1 MHVTTRPMKANNFSD
16 AALRAWQAGDV
27 GGAVTHLRDAVRLA
41 PEDVMLKVSLAEYLW
56 ASYEFEEALRTY
68 EQSTEADTN
77 SPLLC
82 VQMAQRLFSL
92 GRFEPAAAWLEK
104 ASQRAPSDAAVKTML
119 GEICERCDRLD
130 DAERH
135 ARGALALDAESV
147 RAFRLLA
154 HVQRR
159 RGELPSARELLAQR
173 LRRTP
178 GPEDWR
184 LRHELAVVLDRL
196 GEFDAAVREL
206 MLAKE
211 QLRLIATPF
220 LEEARAL
227 RIRQLEVAEHLKAS
241 DLAAWFGEGVPLA
254 NPIRLAILCGHPRSG
269 TTLLEQI
276 LAAHPEVI
284 STDETGVWQREF
296 LDPVI
301 RQARSAADAV
311 RELNEFEAKQL
322 AAGRETYLRFT
333 EAHLGQSIKGRV
345 LIEKDPSLTPDLPL
359 PLRLFPETKVLF
371 PVRDPRD
378 ICISYFFTII
388 PLNRI
393 SAHALDLASTCEFYA
408 HSFRLWRHWREMLP
422 CAKLETRYEQLVA
435 DPPGELRRVL
445 SFLGL
450 GWDERVLRFH
460 ERSFNKGV
468 RTPTYAD
475 VAQPIYARSIGRWKN
490 YRKHLEPWLG
500 ILQPCIEAFGYGSS

>member
-1 MHVTTRPMKANNFSD
+1 MKANDLSD
-16 AALRAWQAGDV
+16 AALRAWQAGDIAAAI
-27 GGAVTHLRDAVRLA
+27 GHLRDAVRLA
-41 PEDVMLKVSLAEYLW
+41 PGDATLKVTLADYLW

-68 EQSTEADTN
+68 TQTTDADPT

-82 VQMAQRLFSL
+82 VQVAQKLFSL
-92 GRFEPAAAWLEK
+92 GRFEPAAVLLEN
-104 ASQRAPSDAAVKTML
+104 ASLRAPLDAAIKTML

-135 ARGALALDAESV
+135 ARDALALDAAHV
-147 RAFRLLA
+147 KAFRLLA
-154 HVQRR
+154 HVHRR
-159 RGELPSARELLAQR
+159 RGDLSSARELLVQQ
-173 LRRTP
+173 LRRTT

-184 LRHELAVVLDRL
+184 LRQELAAVLDRL
-196 GEFDAAVREL
+196 GEFDGAMREL
-206 MLAKE
+206 ILAKE
-211 QLRLIATPF
+211 QLRPFATLF

-227 RIRQLEVAEHLKAS
+227 RARQLEVAEHLKAS
-241 DLAAWFGEGVPLA
+241 DLAAWFGEGRPLG

-269 TTLLEQI
+269 TTLLEQL
-276 LAAHPEVI
+276 LAAHPEVV

-301 RQARSAADAV
+301 RQACTAAEAV
-311 RELNEFEAKQL
+311 RELNEFGAEQL

-333 EAHLGQSIKGRV
+333 EAHLGQPIKDRV

-371 PVRDPRD
+371 PIRDPRD

-393 SAHALDLASTCEFYA
+393 SAHALDLGSTCEFCA
-408 HSFRLWRHWREMLP
+408 HSFRLWRHWREVLP

-435 DPPGELRRVL
+435 DPAGEMRRVL
-445 SFLGL
+445 GFLGL
-450 GWDERVLRFH
+450 DWDERVLRFH
-460 ERSFNKGV
+460 ERSFSKGV

-475 VAQPIYARSIGRWKN
+475 VAQPIYARSIDRWKN
-490 YRKHLEPWLG
+490 YARHLEPCLD
-500 ILQPCIEAFGYGSS
+500 LLEPALRQFGYS